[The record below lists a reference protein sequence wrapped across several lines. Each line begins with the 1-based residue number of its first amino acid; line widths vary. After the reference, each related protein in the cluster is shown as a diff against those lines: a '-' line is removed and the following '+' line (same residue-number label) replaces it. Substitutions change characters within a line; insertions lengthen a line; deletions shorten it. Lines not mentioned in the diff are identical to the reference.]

1 MWNTYLPLTIDGG
14 KIKVDQRG
22 WNVIISTDFGLEVKY
37 DWNMMLY
44 ITAPS
49 SYFQTVG
56 GLCGN
61 YNGDRRDEF
70 IDPKGQVLS
79 SVIAFAKTWK
89 FPDNDLFCNDDCNG
103 QCPSCSL
110 SLQEEYKKD
119 TNCGV
124 MAKTDGPFAICH
136 DTVDPQM
143 YVDNCV
149 YDVCINNGM
158 RRFLC
163 NNIQSYV
170 DACMSAGIKIPGKW
184 RTLSNCRKCVYAYTF

>member
-1 MWNTYLPLTIDGG
+1 M
-14 KIKVDQRG
+14 DQRG

>member
-1 MWNTYLPLTIDGG
+1 M
-14 KIKVDQRG
+14 DQRG

-79 SVIAFAKTWK
+79 SVIEFAKTWN
-89 FPDNDLFCNDDCNG
+89 FQIMICFAMMTVMDNAQVAL
-103 QCPSCSL
+103 
-110 SLQEEYKKD
+110 
-119 TNCGV
+119 
-124 MAKTDGPFAICH
+124 
-136 DTVDPQM
+136 
-143 YVDNCV
+143 
-149 YDVCINNGM
+149 
-158 RRFLC
+158 
-163 NNIQSYV
+163 
-170 DACMSAGIKIPGKW
+170 
-184 RTLSNCRKCVYAYTF
+184 

>member
-1 MWNTYLPLTIDGG
+1 M
-14 KIKVDQRG
+14 DQRG

-110 SLQEEYKKD
+110 SLQEEYKK
-119 TNCGV
+119 TQAVVSWLKRMG
-124 MAKTDGPFAICH
+124 H
-136 DTVDPQM
+136 
-143 YVDNCV
+143 
-149 YDVCINNGM
+149 
-158 RRFLC
+158 FLFVTTLW
-163 NNIQSYV
+163 IPR
-170 DACMSAGIKIPGKW
+170 CM
-184 RTLSNCRKCVYAYTF
+184 